1 MLDKL
6 TGYELAEWEAYD
18 RIDPIGTWR
27 DDFRGAKLESL
38 ILNIVN
44 QLYAEKGK
52 KPQVTTALDFMPD
65 WTGDKTD
72 DKKISTPEDIL
83 ALFKGIAATQK
94 KKKEIVSK
102 PPTKRLKQ

>member
-1 MLDKL
+1 MLEGL
-6 TGYELAEWEAYD
+6 TSSQLSEWEAYD

-65 WTGDKTD
+65 FTGERIDE
-72 DKKISTPEDIL
+72 KKKSSPEDIL
-83 ALFKGIAATQK
+83 ALFRGIAATQK
-94 KKKEIVSK
+94 KKKEVVSK
-102 PPTKRLKQ
+102 PPSKMTKQ

>member
-1 MLDKL
+1 LDKL

-52 KPQVTTALDFMPD
+52 KLVVTTALDFMPD
-65 WTGDKTD
+65 FTGDKAEE
-72 DKKISTPEDIL
+72 KKISTPEDIL
-83 ALFKGIAATQK
+83 SLFRGIAASQK

-102 PPTKRLKQ
+102 PPTKRQKQ

>member
-1 MLDKL
+1 MDKL

-52 KPQVTTALDFMPD
+52 KLVVTTALDFMPD

-72 DKKISTPEDIL
+72 EKKQSSPEDIL
-83 ALFKGIAATQK
+83 ALFRGIAASQK

-102 PPTKRLKQ
+102 PPIKKIKS

>member
-1 MLDKL
+1 LDKL

-18 RIDPIGTWR
+18 RIDPTGSWR
-27 DDFRGAKLESL
+27 ADFRGAKLESL

-65 WTGDKTD
+65 WTGDRAEE
-72 DKKISTPEDIL
+72 KKISTPEDIL
-83 ALFKGIAATQK
+83 SLFRGIAASQK

-102 PPTKRLKQ
+102 PPTKREKK